1 MIRKIVVAAGL
12 VAVLLS
18 PTPAPAGATEVDVP
32 QEQECKEVRLPVD
45 GGLAVSVEK
54 KIRLAGAVLDL
65 DVDQEV
71 VRVAKTVAVQVCV
84 WGEDGLEVKAHADA
98 DLNGVAEC
106 RDGALGAAIHLP
118 VTVDAGTDGGALNV
132 RVQVAVS
139 DRDVLLGEEF
149 NNLDVVIN
157 EHKRVVVPEATV
169 EDRDAVDAD
178 LCVGPV
184 GIR

>member
-18 PTPAPAGATEVDVP
+18 PTPAPAGATQVVVP
-32 QEQECKEVRLPVD
+32 EECKTVFLPVD

-54 KIRLAGAVLDL
+54 KITLAGAVLDL

-84 WGEDGLEVKAHADA
+84 SGEDGLEVKAHADA

-118 VTVDAGTDGGALNV
+118 VTVDAGTDGGALKV
-132 RVQVAVS
+132 HVKVAVS
-139 DRDVLLGEEF
+139 DRDVLLGEDF

-157 EHKRVVVPEATV
+157 ERKRVVVPEATV

-184 GIR
+184 GIS